1 MFKLNIPITKSYK
14 GENGKLIVEGIASD
28 PTIDRDKERFT
39 EEAIQKMAACVN
51 KGGVGIRVEHQNKFY
66 TNVGKWT
73 HADILDGDKLYVK
86 GEVDTR
92 LSLGNDIAVKLSDG
106 EPLFLSVGGR
116 VLDAAY
122 EYCKELG
129 HDIKAYKDVILEEI
143 SVLLTP
149 SNYNTSLSIAKSVDW
164 NRVADPSHN
173 LKSDSNHIL
182 SQKALTL
189 FKQFLNMLPL
199 DLDEFEKKT
208 LTAAE
213 RNKLPDSAFAYVH
226 EDDNGSKVRKLPIHD
241 ATHTSAAIAALKG
254 ARGGVKGIPSNYMD
268 AVKTKVDQA
277 AKKFKVGEYAAK
289 AAATEEKP
297 VEVPGKGKMPIAP
310 DKKKKGSSDKM
321 YKWFEEVSNKLQEA
335 FENPVEK
342 DMGMPGPY
350 DSECCEEGMQP
361 QDFLMLAQIANVMS
375 NVELPEDSEVQNL
388 WNDKEFV
395 NTVSNM
401 GEDGYIIMCDRSL
414 MFPHHNS
421 DYSVNE
427 DWLLIQ
433 LKKLLTSYTW
443 LSSKDFTI
451 ALNHMYKHLQELSL
465 LKAKKPKPADEKT
478 LVKAITYRV
487 GEMNFTK
494 EEIKFFSDCYK
505 YRTETN
511 IEVPQ
516 MSGKEASYG
525 DILKAAAYFE
535 QLATNKD
542 FISIL
547 NTLNMTDQNID
558 VKKEDDKST
567 VPPAEVAI
575 PAADVSP
582 EKKETE
588 ATQKTEETPAAPEAK
603 AEVPVAEEKAP
614 ETTEVKE
621 ETSAPES
628 ASPETPTSEVKQE
641 VEAPKEEIPAEKSA
655 QKVVVEPSKEF
666 SKEWNDL
673 KTSAESLTKALKE
686 KTEELSTVKKSM
698 TDLTTV
704 VEKMSEKIEKAE
716 KLEKTVTELQNVVV
730 KYATLLEK
738 MATMS
743 PGRKSYATAAEG
755 FEALEKSFGTDNEGS
770 KTFEQLV
777 EKHMKATKNDFTE
790 SYKLAKMEFAQQVGV

>member
-14 GENGKLIVEGIASD
+14 GDNGKLIVEGIASD

-164 NRVADPSHN
+164 ARVADPTHKI
-173 LKSDSNHIL
+173 KSDRNDIL
-182 SQKALTL
+182 SQKAITL
-189 FKQFLNMLPL
+189 FKQFLSMLPL
-199 DLDEFEKKT
+199 DLDEFEKKA

-226 EDDNGSKVRKLPIHD
+226 TNDNGTKVRKLPIHD
-241 ATHTSAAIAALKG
+241 ATHTSAAIAALNG
-254 ARGGVKGIPSNYMD
+254 ARGGVKGIPSSDMD

-289 AAATEEKP
+289 AISSSMDAKAKLP
-297 VEVPGKGKMPIAP
+297 MMGS
-310 DKKKKGSSDKM
+310 DKKKKGCSDNM
-321 YKWFEEVSNKLQEA
+321 YKWFEEVSAKVQNA
-335 FENPVEK
+335 FENPIEK
-342 DMGMPGPY
+342 DMGMPEPY
-350 DSECCEEGMQP
+350 DSECCEDEGMQP

-375 NVELPEDSEVQNL
+375 NVELPDDSEVQSL
-388 WNDKEFV
+388 WQDQEFL
-395 NTVSNM
+395 NTVSNI

-414 MFPHHNS
+414 MFPHHNL

-465 LKAKKPKPADEKT
+465 LKAKKQKPTDEKT
-478 LVKAITYRV
+478 LMKEITYRV
-487 GEMNFTK
+487 GELNFTK
-494 EEIKFFSDCYK
+494 EEIQFFSDCYK
-505 YRTETN
+505 YRTESH
-511 IEVPQ
+511 IEVPK
-516 MSGKEASYG
+516 MNGTEATYS
-525 DILKAAAYFE
+525 DVLKAAAYFE
-535 QLATNKD
+535 QLITNKD

-547 NTLNMTDQNID
+547 NTLNMSDQTTE
-558 VKKEDDKST
+558 VKKEDEKPT
-567 VPPAEVAI
+567 APAAEVAA
-575 PAADVSP
+575 PAEGVSP
-582 EKKETE
+582 EEKKETE
-588 ATQKTEETPAAPEAK
+588 VTQKSEETPAAPEAK
-603 AEVPVAEEKAP
+603 AEVPAAEEKAP
-614 ETTEVKE
+614 EATPAKE
-621 ETSAPES
+621 EAPAPAP
-628 ASPETPTSEVKQE
+628 ASEEVPATDPAKPE
-641 VEAPKEEIPAEKSA
+641 VEAPKEEKAAEKSV
-655 QKVVVEPSKEF
+655 QKVEVETSKEF
-666 SKEWNDL
+666 SKEVNDL

-686 KTEELSTVKKSM
+686 KSEELSSVKKSM
-698 TDLTTV
+698 TDLTTI
-704 VEKMSEKIEKAE
+704 VEKMSEKVQKAE
-716 KLEKTVTELQNVVV
+716 QLEKTVSDLQKVVV
-730 KYATLLEK
+730 KYASLLEK

-755 FEALEKSFGTDNEGS
+755 FEALEKSFGADNEGS
-770 KTFEQLV
+770 KTFEQLI
-777 EKHMKATKNDFTE
+777 EKHMKETDNNFTE
-790 SYKLAKMEFAQQVGV
+790 AYKLAKMEIAQQISS